1 MNTTDA
7 SMEMNREYY
16 QYYEYRLKTFDSWPT
31 QILPNKYALAK
42 NGFIYTGVG
51 DKVKCFKC
59 DVELKDWERT
69 DEPRIEHC
77 KWSPA
82 CDYLKMIGD
91 IDCGLETHTNN
102 SQHKQS
108 GFKVGPHHFLYRY

>member
-7 SMEMNREYY
+7 SMEMNRDYY
-16 QYYEYRLKTFDSWPT
+16 QYYENRLKTFDNWPT

-59 DVELKDWERT
+59 GIELKDWERT